1 MLPNFLIIGS
11 QKGGTTSLY
20 NVLRQH
26 PQIYMSETKEIN
38 FFFRSEV
45 WQRGV
50 EYYQSFFAEV
60 PETAKAWG
68 EASPGYICHPAA
80 PERIHGLMPEV
91 KLILVARNP
100 IERAYS
106 QYWDNR
112 RHLSEPRHF
121 SEVVDLYLSDYYLP
135 GVPGYFS
142 RGVYMRYIRKYL
154 GFFPPE
160 QLLVLVFEELV
171 RDPVGFYRRIFEFL
185 GVNADFDAGDFARA
199 YNPAMIWSNPF
210 YDFVI
215 NNPHYNRNIPMRMRR
230 FFFWG
235 KRSAFKYPPMPE
247 RTRER
252 LRAFYQPWN
261 DELGKFLGRDLSEWQ

>member
-11 QKGGTTSLY
+11 QKAGTTSLY

-26 PQIYMSETKEIN
+26 PQIYMPETKEIN

-50 EYYQSFFAEV
+50 EHYQGYFENV
-60 PETAKAWG
+60 PETVKAWG

-80 PERIHGLMPEV
+80 PERIEGIMPEV
-91 KLILVARNP
+91 RLILVVRNP

-121 SEVVDLYLSDYYLP
+121 AEVVDLYLSDYYLP
-135 GVPGYFS
+135 GALGYFS
-142 RGVYMRYIRKYL
+142 RGTYMRYIRKYL
-154 GFFPPE
+154 GFFQPE
-160 QLLVLVFEELV
+160 QLLALVFEDLV
-171 RDPVGFYRRIFEFL
+171 HDPAGFYRQIFEFL
-185 GVNADFDAGDFARA
+185 GVDPAFGEGNFARA
-199 YNPAMIWSNPF
+199 YNLAATWSNPF
-210 YDFVI
+210 YDFVV
-215 NNPHYNRNIPMRMRR
+215 NNPHYSRNIPMRLRR

-235 KRSAFKYPPMPE
+235 KQSPFKYPPMPE
-247 RTRER
+247 LIRER
-252 LRAFYQPWN
+252 LRAFYKPWN
-261 DELGKFLGRDLSEWQ
+261 EQLGEFLGRDLSEWQ